1 MTGKLSTPSFW
12 MAENRRA
19 ASSDIA
25 PVIDGADP
33 DKASTKADGPVPNA
47 KAPHGFG
54 ELEAGD

>member
-1 MTGKLSTPSFW
+1 
-12 MAENRRA
+12 MAENRRT

-25 PVIDGADP
+25 PAIKSDIAPAIKGADA

-47 KAPHGFG
+47 KAPDGFG